1 MAQHTTIEPQ
11 RNTILRPIF
20 EHGEDR
26 TTLDAFARHDARIR
40 ATLDDS
46 VRRLGR
52 KEICGRME
60 KITGR
65 TISIHMLNAWLAP
78 GSSRAL
84 FPAVYVKAFCEATGC
99 DALKRLIL
107 GPRLSELLELG
118 ERAAAI
124 LDERARR
131 RVLNVPS
138 DGFSASEK
146 RNGNGPS
153 SCAR

>member
-1 MAQHTTIEPQ
+1 MQTQ
-11 RNTILRPIF
+11 
-20 EHGEDR
+20 R
-26 TTLDAFARHDARIR
+26 TTTDSDRKTISSQILERGEGRAALDVFMRRDARFR
-40 ATLDDS
+40 AVLDDS
-46 VRRLGR
+46 IRRLGR
-52 KEICGRME
+52 KEVRARME

-84 FPAVYVKAFCEATGC
+84 FPVAYVEAFCEATGC

-107 GPRLSELLELG
+107 GPQLCELLELG

-131 RVLNVPS
+131 RVLKIP
-138 DGFSASEK
+138 GEK
-146 RNGNGPS
+146 GNGNG